1 MKRLSLVVL
10 LAAALAALAYGDPT
24 ITISTLPLSGT
35 VGGAPGTVVG
45 WGFTL
50 TDTFPDQW
58 VILNDSSF
66 TGLQVNGTYVDYV
79 VDNFYVAGPAPES
92 STLQVAWNPSLIPP
106 QGLGEFDL
114 NPTALPG
121 APITGNILVDYQL
134 FSQDPS
140 SPDFDPDTSFITA
153 GSVDAAVDINV
164 VPEPA
169 SIFLIGGSI
178 LLLAIAFRW
187 RRKGQ
192 RA

>member
-1 MKRLSLVVL
+1 MKRLSIVVL

-24 ITISTLPLSGT
+24 ISISTLPLSGT
-35 VGGAPGTVVG
+35 VGGVPGTVVG

-50 TDTFPDQW
+50 TDTSPDQW
-58 VILNDSSF
+58 VILDDSSF
-66 TGLQVNGTYVDYV
+66 TGAQVYGTYVDYLV
-79 VDNFYVAGPAPES
+79 ENFYVAGPGPES

-121 APITGNILVDYQL
+121 ASITGNIVVDFQL
-134 FSQDPS
+134 FSQDPNNPS
-140 SPDFDPDTSFITA
+140 FDPGSLISA
-153 GSVDAAVDINV
+153 GSVAVPVDINV

-169 SIFLIGGSI
+169 SIFLIGGAI
-178 LLLAIAFRW
+178 LPFAIAARR

>member
-35 VGGAPGTVVG
+35 VGGGPGTVVG

-50 TDTFPDQW
+50 TDSSADQW
-58 VILNDSSF
+58 VILDDSSF
-66 TGLQVNGTYVDYV
+66 SGPQVYGTYVDYLAS
-79 VDNFYVAGPAPES
+79 NSYVAGPAPES
-92 STLQVAWNPSLIPP
+92 STLHVAWNPSLIPP

-121 APITGNILVDYQL
+121 ASIRGNIVVDYQL
-134 FSQDPS
+134 FSEDPN
-140 SPDFDPDTSFITA
+140 SPSFDPGSFISA
-153 GSVDAAVDINV
+153 GTVDAPVDINV

-169 SIFLIGGSI
+169 SIFLTGGAI
-178 LLLAIAFRW
+178 LLLAIAFAW
-187 RRKGQ
+187 RRTRQ